1 MKILARLAI
10 ALACLCAYAAPAA
23 SQDLLVQ
30 ARGLYDSASYHEA
43 LSALSQ
49 LGSAG
54 DVTEVEKYRALC
66 LLALDRPKDAEE
78 SLEHLAM
85 ARPLFTFD
93 GSDSSPKLVAMFENV
108 RKRTLPEAAKQ
119 TYERARASYEKGD
132 FAEAARQFRDV
143 MAMAEGAPA
152 SSAALDALMG
162 DLKMLAAG
170 FAKLT
175 EAALLPTPALRA
187 PAPVRPAAAS
197 AIVPAV
203 AAAATASERIY
214 NASDTRVKAPIA
226 TSRQIPTW
234 ERPAALNF
242 ATLQGL
248 LEIIV
253 GEDGSVV
260 GETMLKVI
268 NPAYDQLLM
277 EAARTWRFQP
287 ATLDDRPVKY
297 RMTLSIVVPRR

>member
-1 MKILARLAI
+1 MKIIARLAI
-10 ALACLCAYAAPAA
+10 ALACLCAFAAPGA
-23 SQDLLVQ
+23 SQDLLTQ
-30 ARGLYDSASYHEA
+30 AKGLYDSASYNEA
-43 LSALSQ
+43 LSALSEI
-49 LGSAG
+49 GSVG

-66 LLALDRPKDAEE
+66 LLALDRPKDAEQ

-85 ARPLFTFD
+85 ARPLFTLD
-93 GSDSSPKLVAMFENV
+93 GSDSSPKLVALFENV

-143 MAMAEGAPA
+143 MAMADAAPA
-152 SSAALDALMG
+152 GSAALMG
-162 DLKMLAAG
+162 DLKMLATG
-170 FAKLT
+170 FVKLAD
-175 EAALLPTPALRA
+175 AALLPTPEPRT
-187 PAPVRPAAAS
+187 PAPVPPAAAS
-197 AIVPAV
+197 PLVPAV
-203 AAAATASERIY
+203 TRPAISAERIY

-268 NPAYDQLLM
+268 NPAYDRRLM
-277 EAARTWRFQP
+277 QAAGTWRFQP

>member
-1 MKILARLAI
+1 M
-10 ALACLCAYAAPAA
+10 
-23 SQDLLVQ
+23 
-30 ARGLYDSASYHEA
+30 
-43 LSALSQ
+43 
-49 LGSAG
+49 
-54 DVTEVEKYRALC
+54 TEVEKYRALC

-152 SSAALDALMG
+152 SSAALMG

-170 FAKLT
+170 FVKLT
-175 EAALLPTPALRA
+175 EAALLPTPAPRA

-203 AAAATASERIY
+203 APPATASERIY
-214 NASDTRVKAPIA
+214 NASDTSVNAPIA

-248 LEIIV
+248 LQIIV
-253 GEDGSVV
+253 AEDGSVV
-260 GETMLKVI
+260 AENMLKVI

-277 EAARTWRFQP
+277 QAARTWRFQP
-287 ATLDDRPVKY
+287 ATLDGRPVKY